1 MLFDDVTILRGVGPS
16 RKEAF
21 ARLGIVRVIDLVTH
35 MPRRYEDRRIITPI
49 NRLRIETV
57 ALIRGKLRSIASR
70 QVRPHLTHHKALL
83 SDETGSIQVN
93 FFNQDYIL
101 GRTKAGDEWVV
112 FGKCDFFGKEKNFAL
127 REVDITGRGT
137 ALGLGTI
144 MPYYPATAATP
155 QRYLR
160 RVIGDLVRTFAR
172 RDTAPPKSAIP
183 GAGGRAGASVLG
195 GDRMSQIA
203 EGTAWPPAAAPPLSA
218 IHGAGGTAWPP
229 AAASP
234 PGVFVGLGI
243 STGGPPALMKL
254 LAALGPGTPPMA
266 IVQHMP
272 EGFVPSFTARLNAAS
287 ALEVVVA
294 KDDMVIPAGVCVV
307 APGDRHLEIV
317 RRGDLY
323 RARLRDGEKVS
334 GHRPSADL
342 LLRSIAESAGE
353 KGLGVL
359 MTGMG
364 RDGADGM
371 AAIKRA
377 GGRTIAQDQESSV
390 VYGMPRAA
398 VEEGNADRILPLE
411 EIAGGIMTAFR
422 K

>member
-1 MLFDDVTILRGVGPS
+1 MIRVMVVDDSALMRRMLQDLLPRTKGIEVVAACASGRIALDRLAEVKPDVVTLDVDMPGMDGVEVVEEIMASPTACPIVMFSSLTARGAEVTLAALDAGALDYVTKP
-16 RKEAF
+16 AG
-21 ARLGIVRVIDLVTH
+21 RLGALDLQKPMEEIVAELA
-35 MPRRYEDRRIITPI
+35 
-49 NRLRIETV
+49 LRIRAV
-57 ALIRGKLRSIASR
+57 AGRKVRRRAKGSSTAVASPPPK
-70 QVRPHLTHHKALL
+70 VAARP
-83 SDETGSIQVN
+83 GV
-93 FFNQDYIL
+93 
-101 GRTKAGDEWVV
+101 
-112 FGKCDFFGKEKNFAL
+112 
-127 REVDITGRGT
+127 
-137 ALGLGTI
+137 
-144 MPYYPATAATP
+144 
-155 QRYLR
+155 
-160 RVIGDLVRTFAR
+160 
-172 RDTAPPKSAIP
+172 APPLSAIH

>member
-1 MLFDDVTILRGVGPS
+1 MIRVMVVDDSALMRRMLQDLLPRTKGIEVVAACASGRIALDRLAAVKPDVVTLDVDMPGMDGIEVVEEIMASPEACPIVMFSSLTARGAEVTLAALDAGALDYITKP
-16 RKEAF
+16 AG
-21 ARLGIVRVIDLVTH
+21 RLGALDAQKPMEEIVVELATRILAVAGRKV
-35 MPRRYEDRRIITPI
+35 RRR
-49 NRLRIETV
+49 
-57 ALIRGKLRSIASR
+57 ARGSS
-70 QVRPHLTHHKALL
+70 
-83 SDETGSIQVN
+83 S
-93 FFNQDYIL
+93 
-101 GRTKAGDEWVV
+101 
-112 FGKCDFFGKEKNFAL
+112 
-127 REVDITGRGT
+127 
-137 ALGLGTI
+137 
-144 MPYYPATAATP
+144 PAP
-155 QRYLR
+155 
-160 RVIGDLVRTFAR
+160 
-172 RDTAPPKSAIP
+172 APPKVAARPGFAPPTSAIP
-183 GAGGRAGASVLG
+183 GAGA
-195 GDRMSQIA
+195 
-203 EGTAWPPAAAPPLSA
+203 TARSARTAPA
-218 IHGAGGTAWPP
+218 
-229 AAASP
+229 
-234 PGVFVGLGI
+234 GVFVGLGI

-272 EGFVPSFTARLNAAS
+272 EGFVPPFTARLNAAS

-323 RARLRDGEKVS
+323 RARLREGEKVS
-334 GHRPSADL
+334 GHCPSADVL
-342 LLRSIAESAGE
+342 LCSVAAAAGE
-353 KGLGVL
+353 KALGVL

-398 VEEGNADRILPLE
+398 AEEGNADRILPLG